1 MAIFNSYVK
10 LPEGSPLSTY
20 VVYSI
25 SFTAPVLTEKPTRD
39 NRVLGSTVPRAVG
52 INPKKLGEVWYMI
65 YFIWY
70 YIYMILYFWFY
81 IYICYYTYDILYMIY
96 YIYMILYILYL
107 SDRVSK
113 QFDLVVIADTEV
125 KLVWSFCQRMGYEWI
140 GYINIKWLMK
150 LGSQPCWTWVCRIFS
165 SLLWQWEV
173 ECCSTRWIIFF
184 DRVSIPTMVGDIGDI
199 CQIWMT
205 FPMQKFGEG

>member
-1 MAIFNSYVK
+1 
-10 LPEGSPLSTY
+10 
-20 VVYSI
+20 
-25 SFTAPVLTEKPTRD
+25 
-39 NRVLGSTVPRAVG
+39 
-52 INPKKLGEVWYMI
+52 MI
-65 YFIWY
+65 YDIFYIWY
-70 YIYMILYFWFY
+70 YIYDIIFLILY
-81 IYICYYTYDILYMIY
+81 IYIYVIIHMIFYIWYT
-96 YIYMILYILYL
+96 IYMILYIYILYL
-107 SDRVSK
+107 SDRDSK

>member
-1 MAIFNSYVK
+1 MLNYQRVVLYRPTLFIRYHS
-10 LPEGSPLSTY
+10 LPLYWPKNPPE
-20 VVYSI
+20 I
-25 SFTAPVLTEKPTRD
+25 TACWDQPSQERS
-39 NRVLGSTVPRAVG
+39 GSTQKSLVKYD
-52 INPKKLGEVWYMI
+52 IWYILYDII
-65 YFIWY
+65 YIWY
-70 YIYMILYFWFY
+70 YIFDFIY